1 MSNTK
6 HIRILDVDVGIV
18 AYKGE
23 RVVTFAMVDRIHQRP
38 DGTAGRTFRDNRE
51 RFVEGVDYFEPT
63 SDEIRR
69 MSLEGIFPE
78 RTARGKLITRRGYL
92 KLIKPMSD
100 DRAWAVQGE
109 MIDRYFEVER
119 MAGAIADDLGPA
131 ARRTIGG
138 IVKSVVPGLLAEA
151 LTHVL
156 PDLLKAHLE
165 VDERAVAVGYKPAL
179 LILVE
184 RMVPTRKRRAFS
196 QKVSARLRRFS
207 ADHGYATRISRESGR
222 YLFQVEA
229 INAWLIYEGER
240 MIRDHVDALTGQGVL
255 HLVRP

>member
-131 ARRTIGG
+131 A
-138 IVKSVVPGLLAEA
+138 
-151 LTHVL
+151 
-156 PDLLKAHLE
+156 LLKAHLE